1 VWRGLAFNLDETLRA
16 SELRTGLNGNGTD
29 LKGGRN
35 GSRGGGLATGRVLF
49 FLALLAFGTA
59 AWCQKA
65 SISTAISSS
74 ESVLPDGPE
83 VQAASAPAGQTPAE
97 QVATGSIHGVV
108 MDKDGSVY
116 EGAKVELVWSGAQA
130 ASARTVTSD
139 SNGQFQF
146 SNVPTG
152 SFQLNISSGGFGTR
166 TVIGVLRPGESFDAK
181 AVVLDVTSTTDVR
194 VTASQVEIA
203 QEQLK
208 QEETQRV
215 LGVIPNFYVVY
226 DRNPAPL
233 TPKQKFHLAW
243 RSLVDPVTF
252 LGVGAQAGIEQ
263 ATNSFSGYGQGAK
276 GYAKRYGAGYTD
288 GFTGTMIGG
297 AILASWWKQDPR
309 YFYKGTGTIRS
320 RALYAVAMT
329 VMCKGDNG
337 KWQVTYSGLVGGLA
351 ADGISNLYYP
361 AADRSGV
368 GLTFANFGIETG
380 EGAIQN
386 LIQEF
391 VIRELTPHVPNYG
404 VSKP

>member
-1 VWRGLAFNLDETLRA
+1 M
-16 SELRTGLNGNGTD
+16 S
-29 LKGGRN
+29 
-35 GSRGGGLATGRVLF
+35 
-49 FLALLAFGTA
+49 A
-59 AWCQKA
+59 A
-65 SISTAISSS
+65 IPSS

-320 RALYAVAMT
+320 RALYAIAMT

-368 GLTFANFGIETG
+368 GLTFANFGVETG

-391 VIRELTPHVPNYG
+391 VIRKLPPHVPNYG

>member
-1 VWRGLAFNLDETLRA
+1 M
-16 SELRTGLNGNGTD
+16 S
-29 LKGGRN
+29 
-35 GSRGGGLATGRVLF
+35 
-49 FLALLAFGTA
+49 A
-59 AWCQKA
+59 A
-65 SISTAISSS
+65 IPSS

-320 RALYAVAMT
+320 RALYAIAMT

-337 KWQVTYSGLVGGLA
+337 KWQVTYSGLVGGLERGWADICEFWNRDRGRGDPEPNPGVCDSQADA
-351 ADGISNLYYP
+351 ACSELWSVEAVERILRGNREQSEGESRMLFPYEHPQAHDFPALRCGRSERVRGSHRRRAFLYWQ
-361 AADRSGV
+361 R
-368 GLTFANFGIETG
+368 IW
-380 EGAIQN
+380 
-386 LIQEF
+386 
-391 VIRELTPHVPNYG
+391 
-404 VSKP
+404 VSSR